1 MNGDWMAEETR
12 QKAVRL
18 FFAIWPDKETRMQ
31 LGRLTGRLASFCE
44 GRKTKTD
51 NIHLTLAFV
60 GEVDAS
66 QMAAL
71 YKTADEIKDSGMRA
85 FDLPIER
92 ICMWKR
98 KNIVYAEI
106 SEIPQPLIDLVE
118 ALQSRL
124 SLAGFSLE
132 ERPYKPHITLMR
144 NASCKTLPELAEPMV
159 WRAREWVLVKS
170 DRTSDSSVYTP
181 IGRWSLEEWS
191 IHPK

>member
-1 MNGDWMAEETR
+1 MAEEIRLVR

-18 FFAIWPDKETRMQ
+18 FFAIWPDKETCMQ
-31 LGRLTGRLASFCE
+31 LGRLTGRLASVCE
-44 GRKTKTD
+44 GRKTKAE
-51 NIHLTLAFV
+51 NIHLTLVFV

-71 YKTADEIKDSGMRA
+71 YKAADEIKDSGLRA
-85 FDLPIER
+85 FDLIIER
-92 ICMWKR
+92 ICVWKR

-106 SEIPQPLIDLVE
+106 NEIPPPLIDLVE

-144 NASCKTLPELAEPMV
+144 NASCKTLPELVESMV

-170 DRTSDSSVYTP
+170 DRTSDGPVYTP
-181 IGRWSLEEWS
+181 IGRWSLEG
-191 IHPK
+191 

>member
-1 MNGDWMAEETR
+1 MAEETRLVR

-18 FFAIWPDKETRMQ
+18 FFAIWPDREVCMQ
-31 LGRLTGRLASFCE
+31 LVRLTGRLASFCE
-44 GRKTKTD
+44 GRRTKTD
-51 NIHLTLAFV
+51 NIHLTLVFV
-60 GEVDAS
+60 GEVDAG

-71 YKTADEIKDSGMRA
+71 YKAADEIKDSGVRA
-85 FDLPIER
+85 FDLIIER

-106 SEIPQPLIDLVE
+106 SEIPQPLIDLVG

-144 NASCKTLPELAEPMV
+144 NASCKMLPELAEPMA
-159 WRAREWVLVKS
+159 WRAREWILVKS
-170 DRTSDSSVYTP
+170 DRTSDGPVYTP
-181 IGRWSLEEWS
+181 IGRWSLKEWS
-191 IHPK
+191 NHPK

>member
-1 MNGDWMAEETR
+1 MAEETR

-31 LGRLTGRLASFCE
+31 LGWLTGRLASVCE
-44 GRKTKTD
+44 GRKTKAE
-51 NIHLTLAFV
+51 NIHLTLVFV
-60 GEVDAS
+60 GEVSAS
-66 QMAAL
+66 QVDAL
-71 YKTADEIKDSGMRA
+71 CRAADEIEGHGVKA
-85 FDLPIER
+85 FDLAIER
-92 ICMWKR
+92 ICVWKR

-170 DRTSDSSVYTP
+170 DRTSDGSVYTP
-181 IGRWSLEEWS
+181 IGRWSLEG
-191 IHPK
+191 

>member
-1 MNGDWMAEETR
+1 MAEETRLVR

-18 FFAIWPDKETRMQ
+18 FFAIWPDKEACMQ
-31 LGRLTGRLASFCE
+31 LGQLTGRLASFCE
-44 GRKTKTD
+44 GRKTKAE
-51 NIHLTLAFV
+51 NIHLTLVFV

-66 QMAAL
+66 QVDAL
-71 YKTADEIKDSGMRA
+71 CQAADEIEGHGVKA
-85 FDLPIER
+85 FDLVIER
-92 ICMWKR
+92 ICVWKR

-106 SEIPQPLIDLVE
+106 GEIPQPLIDLVE

-144 NASCKTLPELAEPMV
+144 NASCKTLPDLAEPMV

-170 DRTSDSSVYTP
+170 HRTSDGSVYTP
-181 IGRWSLEEWS
+181 IGRWSLEG
-191 IHPK
+191 

>member
-1 MNGDWMAEETR
+1 MAEETR
-12 QKAVRL
+12 LVRQKTVRL
-18 FFAIWPDKETRMQ
+18 FFAIWPDKETHMP
-31 LGRLTGRLASFCE
+31 LGRLTGRLESFCE
-44 GRKTKTD
+44 GRKTKAE
-51 NIHLTLAFV
+51 NIHLTLVFV

-66 QMAAL
+66 QVDAL
-71 YKTADEIKDSGMRA
+71 CQAADEIEGSGAKA
-85 FDLPIER
+85 FDLVIER

-106 SEIPQPLIDLVE
+106 NEVPKPLIDLVE

-170 DRTSDSSVYTP
+170 DQTSDGSVYTT
-181 IGRWSLEEWS
+181 IGRWSLEG
-191 IHPK
+191 

>member
-1 MNGDWMAEETR
+1 MAEETR
-12 QKAVRL
+12 LVRQKTVRL
-18 FFAIWPDKETRMQ
+18 FFAIWPDKETRLG
-31 LGRLTGRLASFCE
+31 LGRVTGRLASVCE
-44 GRKTKTD
+44 GRKTKAE
-51 NIHLTLAFV
+51 NIHLTLVFV

-66 QMAAL
+66 QVDAL
-71 YKTADEIKDSGMRA
+71 CQAADEIEGSGAKA
-85 FDLPIER
+85 FDLVIER

-106 SEIPQPLIDLVE
+106 NEVPKPLIDLVE

-144 NASCKTLPELAEPMV
+144 NASCKTLPELAEPRV

-170 DRTSDSSVYTP
+170 DQTSDGSVYTT
-181 IGRWSLEEWS
+181 IGRWSLEG
-191 IHPK
+191 

>member
-31 LGRLTGRLASFCE
+31 LGRLTGRLASVCE
-44 GRKTKTD
+44 GRKTKTE
-51 NIHLTLAFV
+51 NIHLTLVFV
-60 GEVDAS
+60 GEVNAS

-71 YKTADEIKDSGMRA
+71 YKTADEIKDCGMRA

-181 IGRWSLEEWS
+181 IGRWSLEG
-191 IHPK
+191 